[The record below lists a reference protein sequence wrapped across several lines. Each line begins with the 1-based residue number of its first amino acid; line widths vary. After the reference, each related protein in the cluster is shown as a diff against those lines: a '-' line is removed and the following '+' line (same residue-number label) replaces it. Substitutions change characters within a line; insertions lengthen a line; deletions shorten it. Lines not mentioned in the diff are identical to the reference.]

1 MPIHSSDKATG
12 SLRLRYLLLVALL
25 LLLGAAL
32 LGLVWQMPRQAVPAP
47 ALLATANRPPATPSP
62 AVLKPAFTHL
72 ATEVDDEG
80 RTVTFRI
87 AGQVPPDRQ
96 VAEVILWYD
105 TEVGHRLQRTAGP
118 FTDRVAISYRLDAS
132 QEGLT
137 TTHTSGELDYWWWL
151 RDTAGETVRAG
162 GSVALGPRLQALLT
176 TPTPEAPPTDFAWAI
191 SDSQHYSFHYVAGSA
206 AERDRQQLGAVAEA
220 ALRRITAV
228 LDMPYEGRMD
238 VYLIPRVFW
247 QGGAAY
253 GGKQQLV
260 SYLARNYTGV
270 ETWSYFTHEGTH
282 ALAQDLLQQGEGGPD
297 GVLVEG
303 LAVWATDG
311 HYRQEPIDVRAAV
324 TAASE
329 DYIPLAD
336 LRAGP
341 FYDFQHEISYIEA
354 ASFVKFLVENYGL
367 DRLKELYGRATGE
380 AAQDEALVKELYGQ
394 SYADLETAWLD
405 YLDSLSPSEEEAR
418 SWQLEIRFFDLMRRY
433 ETEFDPDARLL
444 PANAPPEW
452 TTDTLKAMLHRSREP
467 LNIVLETALIA
478 AQDRRNRG
486 DLDGTAALLDDVEA
500 ALDAGGELRRPAL
513 QARQQIVDLLAEQD
527 RAILLADAEGYRD
540 TLSPSYTPSQAV
552 DALLRQPITDY
563 RQELVRLEIADGG
576 RRAEG
581 LVLLHAQLADGPL
594 DGDGRLFAVSFER
607 EADGWRLSRLLP
619 YTTTLALPPPAGE

>member
-1 MPIHSSDKATG
+1 MPVNAPDQRTESP
-12 SLRLRYLLLVALL
+12 RWRYLLLAVLALALIGLLLALL
-25 LLLGAAL
+25 WQVPGFAPRLAA
-32 LGLVWQMPRQAVPAP
+32 PSP
-47 ALLATANRPPATPSP
+47 TRPPDTVTPH
-62 AVLKPAFTHL
+62 VLRPTFTQL
-72 ATEVDDEG
+72 RADVDDQA
-80 RTVTFRI
+80 RAITFRM
-87 AGQVPPDRQ
+87 AGQVPPDRL

-137 TTHTSGELDYWWWL
+137 TTHTSGELGYWWWL

-176 TPTPEAPPTDFAWAI
+176 TPTPEAPPTDFTWAV

-206 AERDRQQLGAVAEA
+206 AERDRQQLGTVAEA

-228 LDMPYEGRMD
+228 LDMRYEGRMD

-260 SYLARNYTGV
+260 SYLDRNYTGV

-282 ALAQDLLQQGEGGPD
+282 ALAQDLLQQDKGSPD

-303 LAVWATDG
+303 LAVWASDG
-311 HYRQEPIDVRAAV
+311 HYRQEPIDLRAAV
-324 TAASE
+324 TVASE

-354 ASFVKFLVENYGL
+354 ASFVKYLV
-367 DRLKELYGRATGE
+367 GE
-380 AAQDEALVKELYGQ
+380 AAHDEALVRKLCGQ
-394 SYADLETAWLD
+394 SYAELETAWLA
-405 YLDSLSPSEEEAR
+405 YLGSLSPGEQEAR

-444 PANAPPEW
+444 PSNAPPEW
-452 TTDTLKAMLHRSREP
+452 TTDTLKAMLHRSDEP

-478 AQDRRNRG
+478 AEERRHRG
-486 DLDGTAALLDDVEA
+486 DLDGAAALLDDLEA
-500 ALDAGGELRRPAL
+500 ALDAGGELGRTSL
-513 QARQQIVDLLAEQD
+513 QARREILDLLAEQD
-527 RAILLADAEGYRD
+527 RALLLADAEGYHR
-540 TLSPSYTPSQAV
+540 TLSAEYRLPFVPE
-552 DALLRQPITDY
+552 ALLRQPITDY
-563 RQELVRLEIADGG
+563 QQELVRLDFAGG
-576 RRAEG
+576 GQRAEG
-581 LVLLHAQLADGPL
+581 LILLHAQLADGPL
-594 DGDGRLFAVSFER
+594 PGNGRLFAVSFER
-607 EADGWRLSRLLP
+607 EADGWRP
-619 YTTTLALPPPAGE
+619 ATTGRGHGSA

>member
-1 MPIHSSDKATG
+1 MPIHSSDNANG
-12 SLRLRYLLLVALL
+12 PLRLRYLLPVALL

-32 LGLVWQMPRQAVPAP
+32 LGLLWQMPRQAVPAP
-47 ALLATANRPPATPSP
+47 ALLPTANRPPATPTP
-62 AVLKPAFTHL
+62 AVLKPTFTHL
-72 ATEVDDEG
+72 ATEVEDEA
-80 RTVTFRI
+80 RTVTFRM

-105 TEVGHRLQRTAGP
+105 TEAGHRLQRTSGP
-118 FTDRVAISYRLDAS
+118 LTDRVAVTYRLDAS

-137 TTHTSGELDYWWWL
+137 TTHTSGELGYWWWL

-162 GSVALGPRLQALLT
+162 GSVPLGPQLQALLT
-176 TPTPEAPPTDFAWAI
+176 TPTPEAPPTDFTWVT

-206 AERDRQQLGAVAEA
+206 AERDRQQLGTVAEA

-282 ALAQDLLQQGEGGPD
+282 ALAQDLLQQDEGGPD

-303 LAVWATDG
+303 LAVWASDG
-311 HYRQEPIDVRAAV
+311 HYRQEPIDLRAAATV
-324 TAASE
+324 ASE

-354 ASFVKFLVENYGL
+354 ASFVKYLVENYGL
-367 DRLKELYGRATGE
+367 DKLKELYGRANGE
-380 AAQDEALVKELYGQ
+380 AAHDEALVRKLCGQ
-394 SYADLETAWLD
+394 SYAELETAWLA
-405 YLDSLSPSEEEAR
+405 YLGSLSPGEQEAR

-444 PANAPPEW
+444 PSNAPPEW
-452 TTDTLKAMLHRSREP
+452 TTDTLKAMLHRSDEP

-478 AQDRRNRG
+478 AEERRHRG
-486 DLDGTAALLDDVEA
+486 DLDGATALLDDLEA
-500 ALDAGGELRRPAL
+500 ALDAGGELGRTSL
-513 QARQQIVDLLAEQD
+513 QARREILDLLAEQD
-527 RAILLADAEGYRD
+527 RALLLADAEGYHR
-540 TLSPSYTPSQAV
+540 TLSAEYRLPFVPE
-552 DALLRQPITDY
+552 ALLRQPITDY
-563 RQELVRLEIADGG
+563 QQELVRLDSAGG
-576 RRAEG
+576 GQRAEG
-581 LVLLHAQLADGPL
+581 LILLHAQLADGPL
-594 DGDGRLFAVSFER
+594 PGNGRLFAVSFER
-607 EADGWRLSRLLP
+607 EADGWRLSHLTP
-619 YTTTLALPPPAGE
+619 YTMALAPPPPAEE